1 MKQEELERIYT
12 LKEDEHKQIALA
24 WSPIMRRVYVVKRF
38 AVHARPQVY
47 EQLKQSEEKGI
58 VRIIQVEQEETGFSV
73 IEEYLNGELLSV
85 WMKRTHGGRGDP
97 RGLPADAAHRP
108 RAASHDA
115 ADHPPGPEAGKF
127 HGHRQRD
134 RAL

>member
-47 EQLKQSEEKGI
+47 EQLKTQWESLSAAMERMLREE
-58 VRIIQVEQEETGFSV
+58 
-73 IEEYLNGELLSV
+73 
-85 WMKRTHGGRGDP
+85 
-97 RGLPADAAHRP
+97 DA
-108 RAASHDA
+108 
-115 ADHPPGPEAGKF
+115 
-127 HGHRQRD
+127 
-134 RAL
+134 

>member
-47 EQLKQSEEKGI
+47 E
-58 VRIIQVEQEETGFSV
+58 
-73 IEEYLNGELLSV
+73 
-85 WMKRTHGGRGDP
+85 
-97 RGLPADAAHRP
+97 
-108 RAASHDA
+108 
-115 ADHPPGPEAGKF
+115 
-127 HGHRQRD
+127 
-134 RAL
+134 

>member
-58 VRIIQVEQEETGFSV
+58 VRIIQV
-73 IEEYLNGELLSV
+73 
-85 WMKRTHGGRGDP
+85 
-97 RGLPADAAHRP
+97 
-108 RAASHDA
+108 
-115 ADHPPGPEAGKF
+115 
-127 HGHRQRD
+127 
-134 RAL
+134 